1 MSTKKSR
8 ATLYME
14 KLMGGPQTFGKMI
27 EGLRICDEISQA
39 ELARR
44 MKMTRSNL
52 CAIEKG
58 RRGVSIEMA
67 AKFARTLEYSVDY
80 FVKVAIQDQLRKAGL
95 KITIDVKA
103 A

>member
-1 MSTKKSR
+1 
-8 ATLYME
+8 ME
-14 KLMGGPQTFGKMI
+14 KLMGGPQTFGRMI
-27 EGLRICDEISQA
+27 EGLRICDELVQA

-67 AKFARTLEYSVDY
+67 AKFARVMGYSVDY

-95 KITIDVKA
+95 DITVDLRA